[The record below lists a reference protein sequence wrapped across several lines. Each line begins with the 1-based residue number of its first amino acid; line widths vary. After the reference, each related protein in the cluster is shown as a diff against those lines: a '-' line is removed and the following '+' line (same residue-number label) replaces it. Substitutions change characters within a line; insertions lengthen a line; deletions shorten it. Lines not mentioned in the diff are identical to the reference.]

1 MIFLDLKRYDELK
14 KELEIYDRY
23 LDVMRSSVSQLE
35 TAEEIGIAKGIE
47 KGKAEV
53 AKKLLGVLDVKT
65 IAKTTG
71 LTIEEIEKLKKK

>member
-1 MIFLDLKRYDELK
+1 VIFLDLKRYDELK